1 VSSHRL
7 TPATL
12 AIIVIALFGGCAQ
25 SYWEIDN
32 PYAGVDWKTVKRVKA
47 NFHTHT
53 TQSDGRFVPSD
64 AIDWYH
70 AHLYE
75 VLAITDH
82 NRVTYPWTG
91 LTGFEPSERSKQ
103 RFEAGDIASDD
114 LTYEN
119 RDPKDLGMVA
129 IQGNEMSRH
138 HHMGSFFND
147 HGGTGDIDSSLTAV
161 GEKGGIAMLFHPR
174 RYKQSLDWYT
184 TLYKTY
190 PHLIGQEV
198 YNQGDRYV
206 DRLGG
211 HRALWDS
218 IMVDLGGDRPVWG
231 FSNDDMHT
239 PGQRGRNWNI
249 LLLPEVTPDEVRRGM
264 TDGVVLYV
272 YAPDGHD
279 GVAPPLVE
287 SISVDLWA
295 GTITV
300 VAKDYAII
308 EWISNGKAV
317 AQGESVNLNE
327 IQGVGEYVR
336 AVIRGEGGFPVVGTQ
351 PFYVKGPG
359 EGR

>member
-1 VSSHRL
+1 M
-7 TPATL
+7 A
-12 AIIVIALFGGCAQ
+12 IALLVGCSSPKWQ
-25 SYWEIDN
+25 IDD
-32 PYAGVDWKTVKRVKA
+32 PYAGVDWATAKRVKA

-91 LTGFEPSERSKQ
+91 LTDLEPSDGAKKRLAEGKL
-103 RFEAGDIASDD
+103 ESDD

-119 RDPKDLGMVA
+119 RDPEQLDMVA

-147 HGGTGDIDSSLTAV
+147 HGGTGDIDSSLTAI
-161 GEKGGIAMLFHPR
+161 GEKDGIAMLFHPR
-174 RYKQSLDWYT
+174 RYERTLDWYT

-190 PHLIGQEV
+190 PHLIGQEI

-206 DRLGG
+206 DRAGG

-218 IMVDLGGDRPVWG
+218 IMTDLGEDRPVWG

-239 PGQRGRNWNI
+239 SPQYGRNWNL
-249 LLLPEVTPDEVRRGM
+249 LLLPEITPDEVRRGM
-264 TDGVVLYV
+264 TDGLVLFV
-272 YAPDGHD
+272 YAPDGHG
-279 GVAPPLVE
+279 GVEPPTVE
-287 SISVDLWA
+287 KISVDGKA
-295 GTITV
+295 GTISIAAV
-300 VAKDYAII
+300 NYATI
-308 EWISNGKAV
+308 EWVSEGKIV
-317 AQGESVNLNE
+317 HQGDSIDLNE
-327 IQGVGEYVR
+327 VPEVGGYVR
-336 AVIRGEGGFPVVGTQ
+336 AMIRGEGGHPVVGTQ
-351 PFYVKGPG
+351 PYYVKNL
-359 EGR
+359 E